1 MSTHPELL
9 EELLQVGFR
18 RQNTTFAAGKQANN
32 KLELDY
38 ETVAGSKLF
47 NKVVEGLC
55 QLAKP
60 YDPEFIAAVP
70 DGATNFIGPVA
81 NRLGTYAVYLKKRPA
96 IDYAVDLDSH
106 SAACLERGVLLEDVL
121 NSRLTTSRTL
131 QVANLGPKI
140 SAVIGIFDRG
150 LPEERVP
157 IDQPVHSLAALP
169 IPAMLPTDSELW
181 QYAR

>member
-70 DGATNFIGPVA
+70 DGATNLSVQLLIGSVPT
-81 NRLGTYAVYLKKRPA
+81 RYILK
-96 IDYAVDLDSH
+96 S
-106 SAACLERGVLLEDVL
+106 
-121 NSRLTTSRTL
+121 
-131 QVANLGPKI
+131 
-140 SAVIGIFDRG
+140 
-150 LPEERVP
+150 
-157 IDQPVHSLAALP
+157 DQPLTMQS
-169 IPAMLPTDSELW
+169 T
-181 QYAR
+181 